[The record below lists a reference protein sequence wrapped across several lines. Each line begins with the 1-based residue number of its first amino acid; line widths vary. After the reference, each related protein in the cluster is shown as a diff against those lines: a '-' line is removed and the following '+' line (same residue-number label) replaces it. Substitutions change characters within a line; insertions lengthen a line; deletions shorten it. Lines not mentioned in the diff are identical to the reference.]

1 MDPARCL
8 RHLLAWPWRL
18 RRCFPP
24 ATLSAIEQAIQ
35 ASELRHGGEI
45 RFVLE
50 HALDPLLALKGLGG
64 HERALQVFAQQR
76 VWDTEANCGVLV
88 YLLFA
93 DRDIEIVA
101 DRGINHR
108 VAAETWQQI
117 AHTMEARYRQ
127 GDFLGGS
134 LSAIEEITELLAC
147 HFPRTATDVDE
158 LPNRPV
164 LL

>member
-8 RHLLAWPWRL
+8 RHLFSFPWRL
-18 RRCFPP
+18 RRCFPS
-24 ATLSAIEQAIQ
+24 ATLDAIEQAIK
-35 ASELRHGGEI
+35 ASELRHGGEL

-50 HALDPLLALKGLGG
+50 HALDPWLALRGLGG
-64 HERALQVFAQQR
+64 RERALQVFAAQR

-101 DRGINHR
+101 DRGIDHL
-108 VAAETWQQI
+108 VPPETWQAI
-117 AHTMEARYRQ
+117 ARAMEARFRQ
-127 GDFLGGS
+127 DDFLGGS
-134 LSAIEEITELLAC
+134 LSAIEAISELLAR
-147 HFPRTATDVDE
+147 HFPRSATDVDE